1 MTEAWPRVAP
11 SFFAV
16 EASRGGHGFPRLGAA
31 LDVRV
36 VRPSARAVVP
46 VGRSLVPVLRRI
58 VGIIAV
64 EREHGGDPEA
74 MMVEVVSVETVMPVE
89 ASMAGGPA
97 GVTTAEART
106 ACAARL
112 ARQSDCQ
119 YDRQRGDRDEGELS
133 RTSKG
138 VHVLTP

>member
-46 VGRSLVPVLRRI
+46 IGRSLVPVLRRI

-74 MMVEVVSVETVMPVE
+74 MMVEVVPVE

-97 GVTTAEART
+97 RVTTAEART

-133 RTSKG
+133 R
-138 VHVLTP
+138 